1 MSNCTL
7 LELELILK
15 NLKNIFIYAEYLKNW
30 LCDTGLLVSRGS
42 RCCICCFCLPPV
54 GGSVS
59 LVEEYPN
66 FFLDERLRN
75 KTLLSTSKLSFWL
88 GFWSSYLC
96 RCVSAGGQVSVQW
109 EHPWRH
115 PHRDSCS
122 AGGHKKYRELRHTGV
137 VWKVDFIN
145 FIKDNISGMGW
156 CWLGGRLGGLG
167 GVGPSARGNAIPGE
181 GGGTEV
187 PFALIFHLTTFLL
200 GQTELH
206 TTIPTFCSWWGR
218 RVHRW
223 AKKTTFYRKE
233 KNIFASGDDQG
244 VLEYRK
250 MTTNTCIR
258 QVLFHSIQMINIINL
273 QKHDC
278 LAPINFNNHW
288 RTDLGDGNVQKICLM
303 PTFGLVRMFEL
314 WWILHLDFVFDILM
328 VFWGVAMIKHL
339 GNKICWMNDS

>member
-1 MSNCTL
+1 MRDCG
-7 LELELILK
+7 I
-15 NLKNIFIYAEYLKNW
+15 
-30 LCDTGLLVSRGS
+30 
-42 RCCICCFCLPPV
+42 
-54 GGSVS
+54 
-59 LVEEYPN
+59 
-66 FFLDERLRN
+66 
-75 KTLLSTSKLSFWL
+75 KTLLPTSKLSFWL

-96 RCVSAGGQVSVQW
+96 RCVPAGGQVSVQW

-115 PHRDSCS
+115 PHWDSRS

-137 VWKVDFIN
+137 VLKVDFIN
-145 FIKDNISGMGW
+145 FIKDYNSGMGR

-167 GVGPSARGNAIPGE
+167 GVGPSARGNTIPGE

-187 PFALIFHLTTFLL
+187 PFALIFLLTTFLL

-206 TTIPTFCSWWGR
+206 TTISTFCSWWGR

-233 KNIFASGDDQG
+233 KNIFVSGNDQGVLKNIFVPGDDQG

-258 QVLFHSIQMINIINL
+258 QVLFHSMQMINIINL
-273 QKHDC
+273 LKHDC
-278 LAPINFNNHW
+278 LASIKFNNYW

-303 PTFGLVRMFEL
+303 PTFGLVRRTFFNI
-314 WWILHLDFVFDILM
+314 WIMMGLTFGFCL
-328 VFWGVAMIKHL
+328 
-339 GNKICWMNDS
+339 